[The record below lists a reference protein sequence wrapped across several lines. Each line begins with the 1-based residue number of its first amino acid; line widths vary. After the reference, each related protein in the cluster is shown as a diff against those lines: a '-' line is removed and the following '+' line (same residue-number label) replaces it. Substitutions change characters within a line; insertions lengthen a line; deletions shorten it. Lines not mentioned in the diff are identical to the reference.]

1 MASVLKPNQP
11 GTVTMEEKCMCDWCV
26 YVCVGLKFLTLKY
39 TLKQTK
45 QKKMTTGFPWWSSG

>member
-45 QKKMTTGFPWWSSG
+45 QKK